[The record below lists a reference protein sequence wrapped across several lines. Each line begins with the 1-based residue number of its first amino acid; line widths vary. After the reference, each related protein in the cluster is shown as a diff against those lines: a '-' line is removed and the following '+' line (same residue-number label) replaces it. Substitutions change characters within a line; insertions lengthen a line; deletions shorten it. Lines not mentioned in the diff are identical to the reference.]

1 MKQAYYFDIDF
12 AEEEVHKVLAFVNNL
27 QPGDEV
33 DFYIHSPGGFNHAME
48 TIKSILE
55 NCGYPVTLIA
65 SGELASAAFLFFY
78 FSTLNKIILPHAVAV
93 LHAVS
98 SEFEDRDAR
107 QNSNYYKKT
116 RTRLNTMNDQIIEIF
131 KTYNVLSEED
141 LEDYINGEDILLL
154 TDELK
159 AVMENCPYGTY
170 REKIS

>member
-1 MKQAYYFDIDF
+1 
-12 AEEEVHKVLAFVNNL
+12 
-27 QPGDEV
+27 
-33 DFYIHSPGGFNHAME
+33 ME